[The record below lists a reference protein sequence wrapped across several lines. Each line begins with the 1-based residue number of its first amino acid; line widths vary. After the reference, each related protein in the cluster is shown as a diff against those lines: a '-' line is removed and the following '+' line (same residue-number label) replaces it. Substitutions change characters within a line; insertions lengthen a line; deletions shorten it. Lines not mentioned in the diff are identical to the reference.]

1 MHYGVT
7 DLDTLAPMA
16 PIAGVP
22 ADMVEKLRAG
32 LHSARGTMAP
42 ETVRALD
49 RGGRAFADWCRRH
62 KAVSLPA
69 LPETVAAYVD
79 ELAAAPARKAA
90 GIRQAVWAVA
100 ARHRLA
106 GQPDPTKAEV
116 VRNALKRMSR
126 RPEGTAQR
134 QAAPVR
140 SYEVRRVIET
150 AGARLIDKRNV
161 ALLLVMRDM
170 LARRSEVVALNV
182 ADVTIDPDGSATAR
196 VRRSKTDQA
205 GQGVDLFLS
214 RQTIDHLRQW
224 LMAAQIEAG
233 PIFRAVN
240 KVGALG
246 ERMQAAE
253 VSRVVKRLAAAAG
266 LPAATVAAMSGHS
279 ARVGMAQDLVANGA
293 DLAGVMQAG
302 RWKSA
307 QMPARYSSR
316 LLAKDGA
323 VARLYLD
330 GKA

>member
-1 MHYGVT
+1 MEM
-7 DLDTLAPMA
+7 LAPLSSTVDLQA
-16 PIAGVP
+16 EL
-22 ADMVEKLRAG
+22 VEKLRAG

-49 RGGRAFADWCRRH
+49 RGGRAFATWCSQRG
-62 KAVSLPA
+62 AVSLPA
-69 LPETVAAYVD
+69 TAEAVADYVD
-79 ELAAAPARKAA
+79 DLAADPARKAA
-90 GIRQAVWAVA
+90 GIRQAVWAIA

-106 GQPDPTKAEV
+106 DQLDPTKAEQ

-134 QAAPVR
+134 QAAPIR
-140 SYEVRRVIET
+140 SYEVRRVLET
-150 AGARLIDKRNV
+150 AGTRLIDLRNV

-170 LARRSEVVALNV
+170 LARRSEVVALNHS
-182 ADVTIDPDGSATAR
+182 DITMDPDGSAIAH

-205 GQGVDLFLS
+205 GQGADLYLS
-214 RQTIDHLRQW
+214 YQTVQHLCRW
-224 LMAAQIEAG
+224 FNAARIEVG
-233 PIFRAVN
+233 PIFRT
-240 KVGALG
+240 VGKAGSLG
-246 ERMQAAE
+246 ERMQGAE
-253 VSRVVKRLAAAAG
+253 VSRVVKRLMEAAG
-266 LPAATVAAMSGHS
+266 LPVATVTAMSGHS

-316 LLAKDGA
+316 LMAKDGA
-323 VARLYLD
+323 VAQLYRN